1 VVEWSIHEALVEIA
15 TRAPSISGEAYKTL
29 RAPEERVAPRFQ
41 RIVGHALS
49 DPQAEWTA
57 EERRALLALVEPLES
72 ENRTERAHVRLTE
85 AERAE
90 VEARADGEGVTI
102 SEYIRRRIVAG

>member
-1 VVEWSIHEALVEIA
+1 MVEWTIREALIEIA

-29 RAPEERVAPRFQ
+29 RAPEERVTRRFQ
-41 RIVGHALS
+41 LVVGHALS

-57 EERRALLALVEPLES
+57 EERRALLALVEPLDS
-72 ENRTERAHVRLTE
+72 ENRTERVYVRLTE
-85 AERAE
+85 TEKAE
-90 VEARADGEGVTI
+90 VEARADAEGATV